1 MPTENLAI
9 YGFVK
14 MVSGKIVGVI
24 SGVLLIAA
32 CTHPGEVL
40 YEATKKCDTKAVKR
54 LLSTEALA
62 YRDKYGDSAAHW
74 AAVCRKDFSALKAI
88 VDYEPTMVYAENF
101 RHGTPLFSA
110 FGPNDYEKVLYLLE
124 KGSDVLQYEQD
135 QYGSYSLLERAV
147 GNSAAR
153 TIRLLIERGADVT
166 AASFYEALSSSDAE
180 VLALLLPRLHPDI
193 INRPDKL
200 GRYPLEAAINRAKP
214 GMLRFL
220 LESGARTDVRFEN
233 GKTPLEHAEEKGG
246 EDLVKIIRSFMSA
259 PE

>member
-1 MPTENLAI
+1 MAQMI
-9 YGFVK
+9 YK
-14 MVSGKIVGVI
+14 KPVI
-24 SGVLLIAA
+24 LSLIVLLAA
-32 CTHPGEVL
+32 CEEPGEAL
-40 YEATKKCDTKAVKR
+40 YRAAEQCDAEAVKR
-54 LLSTEALA
+54 LLSKEAIA
-62 YRDKYGDSAAHW
+62 YRDNYGDSAAHW

-88 VDYEPTMVYAENF
+88 VDYDPTMVYAENF

-135 QYGSYSLLERAV
+135 KYGSYSLIERAV

-220 LESGARTDVRFEN
+220 LESGARTDIRFTN
-233 GKTPLEHAEEKGG
+233 GKTPLEHAEEKGQD
-246 EDLVKIIRSFMSA
+246 DLVKIIRSFKDA